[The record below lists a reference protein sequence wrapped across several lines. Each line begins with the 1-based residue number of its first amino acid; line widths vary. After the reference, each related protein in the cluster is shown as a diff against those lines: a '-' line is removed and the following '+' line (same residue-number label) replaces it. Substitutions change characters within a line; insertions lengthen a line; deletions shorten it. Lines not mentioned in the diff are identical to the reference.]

1 MNLILIG
8 AEYSG
13 TTTLA
18 TKIAEWGTNTLGG
31 QHGFH
36 DHWKIPYLGHSEF
49 TDEEY
54 QSIVNLTPNVK
65 EQYQRYHMEYH
76 LSHSFYEDTDHNMV
90 GFCYDEAVYAP
101 LYYGYGGEGEYAGRS
116 WYARHMEQTIKSIAP
131 NTVLILLKCSPDEIR
146 KRMKKNPNKY
156 GILKDKDVEHVLER
170 FEEEYNLALIR
181 QKITLDS
188 TNTSPNKL
196 VKEFEKQI
204 EPFLTDVD
212 RQRIIFRSLRSLN
225 KQKKSS

>member
-18 TKIAEWGTNTLGG
+18 TKIAEWGTETLGG

-54 QSIVNLTPNVK
+54 QSIINLTPNIK

-76 LSHSFYEDTDHNMV
+76 LSHDFYDDKDHNMV

-101 LYYGYGGEGEYAGRS
+101 LYYGYGGKGEYAGRS
-116 WYARHMEQTIKSIAP
+116 WFARHIEQSIKRIAP
-131 NTVLILLKCSPDEIR
+131 ETVLILLKCSPDEIR

-156 GILKDKDVEHVLER
+156 GVLKDKDVEHVLER

-181 QKITLDS
+181 QKMTFDS
-188 TNTSPNKL
+188 TNTSPDKL

-204 EPFLTDVD
+204 EPFLTDID
-212 RQRIIFRSLRSLN
+212 RQRIIFRSLRSLK